1 MQDVRG
7 NTSSR
12 DSDRGADRTHRRA
25 ICVRQLR
32 TAMVFGMCEGTTDGC
47 RSLMPSWSR
56 VALGIL
62 PRHWPQALRL
72 LLFVIFVLSG
82 CAKKPPQLTVL
93 NIPITDSAFQSS
105 LAAFTGAPVIGGNT
119 VDILLNGDE
128 TFPALVE
135 ALRSAQ
141 KTITFEA
148 FIFHK
153 GKVAD
158 LIVETL
164 ADRCQAQVYVA
175 ILLDAHG
182 ASDLPKE
189 YVNRLRNAG
198 CHIVPDFRPLSMWR
212 FGRLEMRDHR
222 RIVVIDGRIGFT
234 GGYGVDDAW
243 IGDGRT
249 KDRWRETNVRLEGP
263 VVQHL
268 QAAFMEHWREA
279 THALLGGEEFFPY
292 QPVPVSEAPVQV
304 QVVCSSPI
312 QDNFSLYDVFLQS
325 IYSAQRS
332 ILISTPYLFPDE
344 QLTEAF
350 LQAIQRGVVVRVL
363 IPSVVEG
370 TGVEY
375 VTQESHRERFG
386 PLLDGG
392 VQLNE
397 YSPALLH
404 TKMMIVDKV
413 WATIGSTNVDN
424 RSMGINDELNVIFY
438 DEKIAK
444 RLEDIFQEDLTHSR
458 KISREQLHNRGWF
471 GKALGT
477 LTRPFHDHF

>member
-1 MQDVRG
+1 MIQL
-7 NTSSR
+7 TI
-12 DSDRGADRTHRRA
+12 RTT
-25 ICVRQLR
+25 Q
-32 TAMVFGMCEGTTDGC
+32 
-47 RSLMPSWSR
+47 R
-56 VALGIL
+56 VDLGIS
-62 PRHWPQALRL
+62 PRHWHPALRL
-72 LLFVIFVLSG
+72 LLLIILVLAG
-82 CAKKPPQLTVL
+82 CAKKPPPQLTLL
-93 NIPITDSAFQSS
+93 NLPITDPAFQSS
-105 LAAFTGAPVIGGNT
+105 LAALTGAPVLGGNK

-148 FIFHK
+148 YIFRK

-164 ADRCQAQVYVA
+164 ADRCEAQVHVA

-182 ASDLPKE
+182 SSDLPKE

-198 CHIVPDFRPLSMWR
+198 CHIVPDFRPLRVWR
-212 FGRLEMRDHR
+212 LGRIEMRNHR

-243 IGDGRT
+243 TGDGRT

-263 VVQHL
+263 AVQHL
-268 QAAFMEHWREA
+268 QAAFMEHWREV
-279 THALLGGEEFFPY
+279 THTLLGGEEFFPY
-292 QPVPVSEAPVQV
+292 PSAGLSDAPVQV
-304 QVVCSSPI
+304 QVVRSSPTR
-312 QDNFSLYDVFLQS
+312 DNFSLYDVFLQS
-325 IYSAQRS
+325 ISSAQRS

-344 QLTEAF
+344 QLTETF

-363 IPSVVEG
+363 IPSVIEG

-404 TKMMIVDKV
+404 TKMMVVDNV

-424 RSMGINDELNVIFY
+424 RSMGINDELNVVFY
-438 DEKIAK
+438 DETIAK

-458 KISREQLHNRGWF
+458 KISREQLRNRGWF
-471 GKALGT
+471 GRVLGT
-477 LTRPFHDHF
+477 LTSPFHDHF